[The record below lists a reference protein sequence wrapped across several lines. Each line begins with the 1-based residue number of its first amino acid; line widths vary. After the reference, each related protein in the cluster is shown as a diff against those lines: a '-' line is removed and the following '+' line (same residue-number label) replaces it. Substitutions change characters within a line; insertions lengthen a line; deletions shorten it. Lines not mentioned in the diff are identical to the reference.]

1 MRNLMRLVDQYRLY
15 LYGGYIVEG
24 EGCGVKSMAEIDW
37 SDRAFYDDGEWVSW
51 SDIDEQLRHK
61 EWGAKYP
68 NAIRSM
74 IPYFEDLISLAES
87 YHLETGLHLSVYGDI
102 GELFGAITYGIKLNK
117 TYAQGS
123 DGRLENDHVE
133 IKTITPFKTKDVV
146 MVDTSRHFN
155 KLLVVKINAE
165 FQVSG
170 RMVSRKQ
177 LPKRSG
183 RYLRIRWEDLALL
196 Q

>member
-1 MRNLMRLVDQYRLY
+1 
-15 LYGGYIVEG
+15 
-24 EGCGVKSMAEIDW
+24 
-37 SDRAFYDDGEWVSW
+37 
-51 SDIDEQLRHK
+51 
-61 EWGAKYP
+61 
-68 NAIRSM
+68 
-74 IPYFEDLISLAES
+74 
-87 YHLETGLHLSVYGDI
+87 
-102 GELFGAITYGIKLNK
+102 
-117 TYAQGS
+117 
-123 DGRLENDHVE
+123 
-133 IKTITPFKTKDVV
+133 

-183 RYLRIRWEDLALL
+183 RYVRIRWDDLALL

>member
-1 MRNLMRLVDQYRLY
+1 
-15 LYGGYIVEG
+15 
-24 EGCGVKSMAEIDW
+24 
-37 SDRAFYDDGEWVSW
+37 
-51 SDIDEQLRHK
+51 
-61 EWGAKYP
+61 
-68 NAIRSM
+68 M

-196 Q
+196 QQCAMALCRTGSAHALPVPKR